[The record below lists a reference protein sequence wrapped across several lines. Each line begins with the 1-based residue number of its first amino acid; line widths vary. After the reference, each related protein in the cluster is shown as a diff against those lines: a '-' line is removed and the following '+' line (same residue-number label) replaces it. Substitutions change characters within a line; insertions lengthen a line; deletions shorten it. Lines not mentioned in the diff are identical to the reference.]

1 MTVATPE
8 VDLAGL
14 SLASPVL
21 VAAGC
26 GGTGRELNALG
37 GLDGVG
43 AFVTRTITLDPRPG
57 HPGRRVHETDAGFVH
72 ATGLANPGLHQFL
85 ATELPWL
92 AAADPR
98 VVVSV
103 AGSTL
108 GEYADLAR
116 RLADAPGVDGLELDL
131 STPDGRALGL
141 FDARE
146 PFQAARVVAAVRRD
160 LPRGT
165 ALLAKLGHDPLRVV
179 ETSRA
184 VAEAGADA
192 VVLGNALPA
201 LLPGGRPGGLS
212 GPAVRPDALRNVA
225 EVHEALPDLSLV
237 GAGGVASAA
246 DARAFLT
253 AGATAV
259 QVGAALLHDPTTA
272 ARTAADLRGE
282 SS

>member
-1 MTVATPE
+1 MTLTVPE

-14 SLASPVL
+14 TLASPVV

-26 GGTGRELNALG
+26 GGTGRELDALD
-37 GLDGVG
+37 GLAGVG
-43 AFVTRTITLDPRPG
+43 AFVTRTLTLDPRDG

-92 AAADPR
+92 AAADVR

-103 AGSTL
+103 AGSSL

-116 RLADAPGVDGLELDL
+116 RLGDSPGVDGLELDL
-131 STPDGRALGL
+131 ATPDARALGL

-146 PFQAARVVAAVRRD
+146 PVQAARVVAAVRRD
-160 LPRGT
+160 LPRGVT
-165 ALLAKLGHDPLRVV
+165 LLAKVGHDPLRVV
-179 ETSRA
+179 ETART
-184 VAEAGADA
+184 VVEAGADA

-201 LLPGGRPGGLS
+201 LLPDGRPGGLS
-212 GPAVRPDALRNVA
+212 GPAVRPVALRTVA
-225 EVHEALPDLSLV
+225 EVHAALPGLPLV
-237 GAGGVASAA
+237 GAGGASSASHV
-246 DARAFLT
+246 RAFLA

-259 QVGAALLHDPTTA
+259 QIGAALLHDPTSA
-272 ARTAADLRGE
+272 ARAAADLRGE
-282 SS
+282 T